1 MAETFTGLAAL
12 AIMGFTI
19 AFGVLMLFMALVQP
33 WHSSTFSL
41 ETATTSLWKAPPS
54 IALRD
59 CWARMK
65 FPQPIWC
72 VVDCAVD
79 GKRGTGSKVVWIILL
94 IVLYGLAN
102 WFYGAFAA
110 SGRALRRLT
119 RLAWVFAILLLIAF
133 AVLFHTHGEFRRGIE
148 QQWRHR
154 GQLTVKTA
162 APAQFAMKATDER

>member
-19 AFGVLMLFMALVQP
+19 AFAVLMLFMVL
-33 WHSSTFSL
+33 
-41 ETATTSLWKAPPS
+41 
-54 IALRD
+54 I
-59 CWARMK
+59 
-65 FPQPIWC
+65 QPIWC
-72 VVDCAVD
+72 VIDCAVD
-79 GKRGTGSKVVWIILL
+79 DKRRTVSKVVWIIVL

-110 SGRALRRLT
+110 SGRALLRLT
-119 RLAWVFAILLLIAF
+119 RLAWVFGIALLIAF

-154 GQLTVKTA
+154 GEFTVKTP
-162 APAQFAMKATDER
+162 APAQFAMRATDER